1 MMKGQEQNNQIRD
14 FEDDRVLDRMLD
26 ACRFQPIDNTRIKNL
41 VHEKIRNEKIARK
54 RRMRRMLAVS
64 FSAAAC
70 IAMAVAFGISY
81 FASSSPDLSTAT
93 NRQLAGAGYKELIV
107 PVGKRQELRLSD
119 GTRLIANSRTRVLYP
134 EHFKGKERH
143 IYANGE
149 IFLEVAKDSR
159 HPFVVES
166 ERFDVRVLGTVF
178 NISNTSDSTASVVL
192 VEGSVQIDMEND
204 RSIRLKPN
212 DMAELLNGDVTSL
225 TQVDTDN
232 YTSWTK
238 GLLYLKGMPLS
249 VLTRN
254 LGDHY
259 GVEIICHKTLGNTKV
274 YGKLDLRDNLDTVLQ
289 SVQEIVPMNITR
301 SGNSI
306 MLEP

>member
-1 MMKGQEQNNQIRD
+1 MNEQKLNNRNRD
-14 FEDDRVLDRMLD
+14 FEDDRALDRMLD

-41 VHEKIRNEKIARK
+41 VHEKIRNEKMARK
-54 RRMRRMLAVS
+54 RRMRRILAVS

-70 IAMAVAFGISY
+70 LALVVSFGLSY
-81 FASSSPDLSTAT
+81 FASSTPDLSSAT
-93 NRQLAGAGYKELIV
+93 PRQLAGAGYKELIV
-107 PVGKRQELRLSD
+107 PAGTRQEFRLPD
-119 GTRLIANSRTRVLYP
+119 GSRIIANSRTRVLYP
-134 EHFKGKERH
+134 EHFEGKERR

-149 IFLEVAKDSR
+149 IFLEVAKDPH

-166 ERFDVRVLGTVF
+166 EGFDVRVLGTVF

-204 RSIRLKPN
+204 RSIRLKPR

-225 TQVDTDN
+225 SQVDTDN

-249 VLTRN
+249 VLIRN
-254 LGDHY
+254 LGEYY
-259 GVEIICHKTLGNTKV
+259 GIEINCSKTLADTKV
-274 YGKLDLRDNLDTVLQ
+274 YGKLDLRDNLDTVLE
-289 SVQEIVPMNITR
+289 SIQEIVPMHITR

-306 MLEP
+306 MLKP